1 MKRLFNVQNIKRT
14 PWDTLF
20 KEERLRLLQYA
31 CYRTGD
37 IEDARDAVQEAMA
50 KILEHGGRVDN
61 PKGYLYRSVSNACMD
76 IVRMKGRMMTVELD
90 MVAQLVQD
98 EPEDFS
104 QEYQRINL
112 LLNLIPEEQSEVIR
126 LRYYADKSFAEIAG
140 ILELPL
146 PTVKSRFLY
155 GLEKMRKAMKQS

>member
-1 MKRLFNVQNIKRT
+1 MKGLFKVKSLEQK
-14 PWDTLF
+14 PWDALF
-20 KEERLRLLQYA
+20 KEERTHLLQYA

-37 IEDARDAVQEAMA
+37 IEDARDAVQEAMV
-50 KILEHGGRVDN
+50 KILEHDGMVNN
-61 PKGYLYRSVSNACMD
+61 PKGYLYRSVFNACMD
-76 IVRMKGRMMTVELD
+76 IVRMKGRIMTVELD
-90 MVAQLVQD
+90 TVAQLVQD

-104 QEYQRINL
+104 QEYRRINL

-126 LRYYADKSFAEIAG
+126 LRYYADKSFVEIAD

-155 GLEKMRKAMKQS
+155 GMEKIKKAMKQS